1 MEEWKKWKSVGHPC
15 IRYDSH
21 RAEII
26 DVRTGEV
33 LKEAM
38 SRSTWDEL
46 ADYEVNFCNT
56 HRNHY
61 RALRIYRMDIGDAF
75 CSTDWS
81 KH

>member
-1 MEEWKKWKSVGHPC
+1 MEEWKKWKSAGHPC

-21 RAEII
+21 RAEVI

-33 LKEAM
+33 LKESM
-38 SRSTWDEL
+38 SKSTWDEL
-46 ADYEVNFCNT
+46 EDYEVSFCNN
-56 HRNHY
+56 RKNFY
-61 RALRIYRMDIGDAF
+61 RSLRIYRMDIGDAF